1 MRRIVSMIAPLCLLV
16 GATACGSD
24 SKKDSGSINVF
35 TAASLTE
42 AFNDAKDPLAAE
54 QPPVN
59 PTYNF
64 AASSALAQQIQQSA
78 PADVFASADEKN
90 MQTLVDANLVET
102 PKVFARNKLE
112 IAVAPNNPKNIDSLG
127 DLEKSG
133 VILVLA
139 DKAVPAGN
147 YALQAFEKAKLPEP
161 KPESLELDVKAA
173 LAKVVSGEADAAVVY
188 ATDVKAAGSQV
199 EGVDIPDAQNVIAT
213 YPIAVVKATKHHDAA
228 QQFVDFMVSAGGQP
242 VLLARGFLAPA

>member
-1 MRRIVSMIAPLCLLV
+1 MRRIMAMLATMCVLA

-24 SKKDSGSINVF
+24 SKKSTGAINVF
-35 TAASLTE
+35 AAASLTE
-42 AFNDAKDPLAAE
+42 AFNDAKAPLSAE
-54 QPPVN
+54 KPAIT

-64 AASSALAQQIQQSA
+64 AASSALAQQIQQGA

-102 PKVFARNKLE
+102 PKVFVRNKLE
-112 IAVAPNNPKNIDSLG
+112 IAVSPNNPKKIGSLG
-127 DLEKSG
+127 DLEQRS

-147 YALQAFEKAKLPEP
+147 YALQAFEKAGLPEP
-161 KPESLELDVKAA
+161 KPKSLEVDVKAA

-199 EGVDIPDAQNVIAT
+199 EGVEILDAQNVIAT
-213 YPIAVVKATKHHDAA
+213 YPIAVVKSTKHHDSAR
-228 QQFVDFMVSAGGQP
+228 QFVDDMVSGAGQP
-242 VLLARGFLAPA
+242 VLLARGFLAPS

>member
-1 MRRIVSMIAPLCLLV
+1 MRRVVVMIAALCVLV
-16 GATACGSD
+16 AACGSD
-24 SKKDSGSINVF
+24 SKKGAINVF
-35 TAASLTE
+35 AAASLTE
-42 AFNDAKDPLAAE
+42 AFNEAKAPLAAGD
-54 QPPVN
+54 PPIS

-64 AASSALAQQIQQSA
+64 AASSALAQQITQGAS
-78 PADVFASADEKN
+78 ADVFASADEKN

-112 IAVAPNNPKNIDSLG
+112 IAVAPNNPKKIDSLA

-139 DKAVPAGN
+139 AKEVPAGN
-147 YALQAFEKAKLPEP
+147 YALQAFDKADLPEP
-161 KPESLELDVKAA
+161 KPKSLEIDVKAA

-188 ATDVKAAGSQV
+188 ATDVNAAGTRVQ
-199 EGVDIPDAQNVIAT
+199 GVDIPDAENVIAT

-228 QQFVDFMVSAGGQP
+228 QEYVDDMVSGAGQP
-242 VLLARGFLAPA
+242 VLLARGFLAPR